1 MKNPRAPLVHAIKTV
16 PRAGLAGRRTFL
28 KYYRY
33 LLGVNL
39 ARHLINKIP
48 ANWSDITLGALALG
62 SAELLHSQLPFSIGL
77 IVRGVILLVRSATIA
92 KNG

>member
-1 MKNPRAPLVHAIKTV
+1 M
-16 PRAGLAGRRTFL
+16 
-28 KYYRY
+28 
-33 LLGVNL
+33 NL